1 MSLGLLRTTD
11 GRSRRK
17 PPVADRGLGRLNWAG
32 KRTYRGRQRRRDV
45 PPKPEFVAMRF
56 NDWSR
61 RQGVVA
67 IAGETRSAS
76 KARALRTSD
85 VVSSAL
91 DRGKDRLR

>member
-1 MSLGLLRTTD
+1 
-11 GRSRRK
+11 
-17 PPVADRGLGRLNWAG
+17 
-32 KRTYRGRQRRRDV
+32 
-45 PPKPEFVAMRF
+45 MRF